1 MYEPKGGVRCR
12 EGPGDVKKE
21 EEMKSWLVEE
31 QLALF
36 WVVPEVVRDS
46 WVAVS
51 TSTSDLMSGKK
62 YHNHELALRMSSS
75 SLRVYTGWVSHYFVS
90 LI

>member
-31 QLALF
+31 ELALF

-46 WVAVS
+46 
-51 TSTSDLMSGKK
+51 
-62 YHNHELALRMSSS
+62 
-75 SLRVYTGWVSHYFVS
+75 
-90 LI
+90 